1 MSLNKVMLIGNIG
14 QEPEIRY
21 VDKGTCTA
29 RLRLATSTPG
39 YKLPNGTEVPERTEW
54 HNILLW
60 GRLAQVAERYIHKGD
75 KLYVEG
81 SIRTNVYTDRQG
93 KQRYSVE
100 IWGSTIEMLT
110 PRAQSQA
117 HAAQAQG
124 QAAGSGAQG
133 ASSQDTTTP
142 SNPTTPPTQQQQ
154 YANLANSQMDP
165 NSKDFCP
172 F

>member
-21 VDKGTCTA
+21 VDTGTCTA

-81 SIRTNVYTDRQG
+81 QLRTRNYVDKQG
-93 KQRYSVE
+93 RTCYVTE
-100 IWGSTIEMLT
+100 IWADNIEILT
-110 PRAQSQA
+110 PRP
-117 HAAQAQG
+117 AASNNGAPAPQNG
-124 QAAGSGAQG
+124 QV
-133 ASSQDTTTP
+133 
-142 SNPTTPPTQQQQ
+142 
-154 YANLANSQMDP
+154 
-165 NSKDFCP
+165 
-172 F
+172 

>member
-1 MSLNKVMLIGNIG
+1 MLIGNVG

-21 VDKGTCTA
+21 VDTGTCTA

-81 SIRTNVYTDRQG
+81 SIRSNIYTDRQG

-117 HAAQAQG
+117 HAAQAQAQTAG
-124 QAAGSGAQG
+124 TGQTAQPHQAAT
-133 ASSQDTTTP
+133 ASASATP
-142 SNPTTPPTQQQQ
+142 NVTPQQPTN
-154 YANLANSQMDP
+154 NLGSQMDP

>member
-21 VDKGTCTA
+21 VDTGTCTA

-124 QAAGSGAQG
+124 QATTGSATSTQAPNTPTPSATDAPGAQ
-133 ASSQDTTTP
+133 S
-142 SNPTTPPTQQQQ
+142 QQQP
-154 YANLANSQMDP
+154 AATNSQMDP